1 MEPMARPIANAEIP
15 ELPAGSRPYTP
26 EDRVRLA
33 KMVTRLFEH
42 WKLDPATA
50 AALLGLSEKS
60 RTAINR
66 YRKGGPL
73 PDSRD
78 LLDRVGNL
86 FGIHKSLR
94 LLYPHNRE
102 LVYRWPT
109 ARNQRLDNLTPV
121 EIMVEQG
128 LPGIVAIRGYL
139 DFLRGL

>member
-1 MEPMARPIANAEIP
+1 MVRPTAKPEHAEV
-15 ELPAGSRPYTP
+15 PAGSQPYTP
-26 EDRVRLA
+26 GDRARLA
-33 KMVTRLFEH
+33 KMVTRLFDH
-42 WKLDPATA
+42 WNLDPATA

-94 LLYPHNRE
+94 LLYPHNRD

-109 ARNQRLDNLTPV
+109 ARNERLSNLTPV
-121 EIMVEQG
+121 ELMVEQG

>member
-1 MEPMARPIANAEIP
+1 MPRATADLEIP
-15 ELPAGSRPYTP
+15 EPSPAHRPYSS
-26 EDRVRLA
+26 EERVRLA

-66 YRKGGPL
+66 YRKGGAL

-86 FGIHKSLR
+86 FGIHKTLR
-94 LLYPHNRE
+94 LLYPHNRD

-109 ARNQRLDNLTPV
+109 ARNQKLDNHTPV

>member
-1 MEPMARPIANAEIP
+1 MTQAIIEAEIP
-15 ELPAGSRPYTP
+15 EGLAARRSATP
-26 EDRVRLA
+26 EERVRLA
-33 KMVTRLFEH
+33 KMVTRLLEH
-42 WKLDPATA
+42 WNVDQSTA
-50 AALLGLSEKS
+50 AALLGLSENS
-60 RTAINR
+60 RTAISR
-66 YRKGGPL
+66 YRKGAAL

-94 LLYPHNRE
+94 LLYPQNRE

-109 ARNQRLDNLTPV
+109 ARNKTLENLSPV

-128 LPGIVAIRGYL
+128 LPGIVAMRGYL